1 MFVSNFHSEQ
11 TKEFILYF
19 CTDNI
24 LLQYSFRIFLKT
36 IHFVAQYRKSLYGMS
51 QITPCQLMEMKSGNG
66 NYTASLTSKL
76 LVNLFCLSFAVI
88 VLGLELMQLNSFPSL
103 HH

>member
-1 MFVSNFHSEQ
+1 
-11 TKEFILYF
+11 
-19 CTDNI
+19 
-24 LLQYSFRIFLKT
+24 
-36 IHFVAQYRKSLYGMS
+36 MS

-76 LVNLFCLSFAVI
+76 LDNLFCLSFAVI